1 MTDSAPDS
9 GPKRAA
15 PTGETATRRRPDFL
29 QVLGELLLTLGV
41 IVFLFAFYE
50 SYWTNIESGK
60 MQAQADEKL
69 DEQWQQRVNP
79 RQKITPEIGDA
90 FARMYI
96 PSFGSDF
103 QFAIV
108 EGVEDADLEIG
119 PGHYTNTPMPGVPG
133 NFAVAGHRV
142 GKGAPFNDLGNL
154 HTCDAIVVET
164 QTSWNVYR
172 ILPID
177 STGEQRRADA
187 SCLSP
192 EQQEMV
198 TTGAYANVAGRY
210 ITTPGDV
217 STISAIPGT
226 DLWQETDQTPDPTWQ
241 QLITLTT
248 CHPQFSNA
256 ERMIVHGMLTE
267 QIPKDGS
274 NTRPAVLEES

>member
-108 EGVEDADLEIG
+108 EGVEDANLVERVPNPADRLHGRAAARGRLVSKPRTTRNGDHGGVCERRRQVYHH
-119 PGHYTNTPMPGVPG
+119 PG
-133 NFAVAGHRV
+133 
-142 GKGAPFNDLGNL
+142 
-154 HTCDAIVVET
+154 
-164 QTSWNVYR
+164 
-172 ILPID
+172 
-177 STGEQRRADA
+177 
-187 SCLSP
+187 
-192 EQQEMV
+192 
-198 TTGAYANVAGRY
+198 
-210 ITTPGDV
+210 
-217 STISAIPGT
+217 
-226 DLWQETDQTPDPTWQ
+226 
-241 QLITLTT
+241 
-248 CHPQFSNA
+248 
-256 ERMIVHGMLTE
+256 
-267 QIPKDGS
+267 
-274 NTRPAVLEES
+274 